1 MTIGEVKMMTSELI
15 ERINF
20 LARKSREEGLS
31 PEEKAEQQKLRQQYI
46 AGFRQGM
53 QNTLENVYIVDE
65 DGNKRK
71 VEKKK

>member
-1 MTIGEVKMMTSELI
+1 MITQEKID
-15 ERINF
+15 RINF

-65 DGNKRK
+65 DGNTRK

>member
-1 MTIGEVKMMTSELI
+1 MMTSELI